1 MIRKAVIPIAGL
13 GTRFFPASH
22 AYKKE
27 FFPVVA
33 PDGIAR
39 PLLHYQI
46 MNLLDAGIA
55 QICIIVRSGE
65 EKLVVDYFQG
75 PDEAYRARLES
86 SPQLLGEVER
96 MREALER
103 ITFAV
108 QATQEGFG
116 HAVYASRVFAN
127 GEPILLCLGDHLFRG
142 KRESCHVRLMRAFE
156 RCGGKTVSAVNRI
169 RVAELKGYGTIAGKR
184 LANAPELIEVTR
196 IIEKPSIEIAREQL
210 RVDGLGDDEFLGWF
224 GMHALAPS
232 IFDVLAEMIARD
244 IRHKGEFQL
253 THAQELQR
261 AREGYFA
268 LEMIEGTRFDFGTP
282 QDFAASIVEFAGEEM
297 KDKFFHRSSFG

>member
-1 MIRKAVIPIAGL
+1 MIRRAVIPIAGL

-39 PLLHYQI
+39 PLVHYQV
-46 MNLLDAGIA
+46 MDLLDAGIE
-55 QICIIVRSGE
+55 QICIIVRPGE
-65 EKLVVDYFQG
+65 GQTVVDYFQG
-75 PDEAYRARLES
+75 PDDAYLKRLES
-86 SPQLLGEVER
+86 SLQLLGEVAR
-96 MREALER
+96 MREALGR

-116 HAVYASRVFAN
+116 HAVYASRAFAN

-142 KRESCHVRLMRAFE
+142 KRESCHTQLMRAFE
-156 RCGGKTVSAVNRI
+156 RCDGKTVSAVNRI
-169 RVAELKGYGTIAGKR
+169 HADELKGYGTVAGKR

-196 IIEKPSIEIAREQL
+196 IIEKPSVEIAREQL

-232 IFDVLAEMIARD
+232 IFDVLEDMIARD

-253 THAQELQR
+253 TYAQELQR
-261 AREGYFA
+261 QREGYFA
-268 LEMIEGTRFDFGTP
+268 LEVSDGKRFDFGTP
-282 QDFAASIVEFAGEEM
+282 QDFIKSVVEFN
-297 KDKFFHRSSFG
+297 SNS